1 MLLIQPKSAKD
12 ELVGIHEDRLKI
24 KITAPPVDGKAN
36 AHLQKLLGDWFGV
49 AKSKVVIKSGD
60 TGRRKTVIIQGYG
73 ALPESIAVL
82 INKPL

>member
-12 ELVGIHEDRLKI
+12 EIVGLQDERLKI

-60 TGRRKTVIIQGYG
+60 TGRRKTIIIQGYRQLPA
-73 ALPESIAVL
+73 ALTQL
-82 INKPL
+82 M